1 MFKNVVLALDGSESS
16 DEALAYATRLSLH
29 HGSKLHVV
37 HVVEV
42 MVGRV
47 RGTLRVNER
56 EIKAKIREQVDEL
69 TQAGLYAELEFRSA
83 MVGRCGNVIADIATE
98 READVI
104 VTGSRGHGGFAGMLL
119 GSVTQRLLHLAGCP
133 VLVIPHGYAPKLM
146 AHARERTLASI
157 TN

>member
-16 DEALAYATRLSLH
+16 DEALAYATRLSLD

-47 RGTLRVNER
+47 AGTLRVNER

-83 MVGRCGNVIADIATE
+83 MVGHCGNVIADIAAE

-104 VTGSRGHGGFAGMLL
+104 VTGSRGHSGFAGMLL
-119 GSVTQRLLHLAGCP
+119 GSVTQRLLHLADRP
-133 VLVIPHGYAPKLM
+133 VLVIPRGAEPKLM
-146 AHARERTLASI
+146 AHTRGRALAST

>member
-1 MFKNVVLALDGSESS
+1 MFKNVVVALDGSESS
-16 DEALAYATRLSLH
+16 DEALAYATRLSLD

-56 EIKAKIREQVDEL
+56 DIQAKIREQVNEL
-69 TQAGLYAELEFRSA
+69 TQAGLDAELEFRSA
-83 MVGRCGNVIADIATE
+83 MVGRCGNVIADLATE

-104 VTGSRGHGGFAGMLL
+104 VTGSRGYSAFAGMLL
-119 GSVTQRLLHLAGCP
+119 GSVTQRLLHLADCP
-133 VLVIPHGYAPKLM
+133 VLVIPCGAAPKLM
-146 AHARERTLASI
+146 AHAHGRALAST

>member
-16 DEALAYATRLSLH
+16 DDALAYATRLSLE

-69 TQAGLYAELEFRSA
+69 AQAGLYAELEFRSA
-83 MVGRCGNVIADIATE
+83 MVGHCGNVIADIATE

-104 VTGSRGHGGFAGMLL
+104 VTGSRGHSGFAGMLL
-119 GSVTQRLLHLAGCP
+119 GSVTQRLLHLADCP
-133 VLVIPHGYAPKLM
+133 VLVIPRGAAPRLM
-146 AHARERTLASI
+146 ADARRRVLTSTA
-157 TN
+157 N